1 MISLCYHL
9 SSITIMPSSPQ
20 KGAMSCCCFSFWILA
35 ECFAPFSRHRCLSI
49 TNSKTSDSGGPTL
62 RRSMAPHGSTSL
74 QDLHIH
80 QVHHLVSWIYFER
93 NQSAKFCW
101 HVSMNPPKS
110 KMPDGTCEFGEF
122 NKKCPQNLAGWLLSK
137 KSMMEVPF
145 TKTWIFD

>member
-1 MISLCYHL
+1 
-9 SSITIMPSSPQ
+9 
-20 KGAMSCCCFSFWILA
+20 MSCCHFFCLGFLRILRV
-35 ECFAPFSRHRCLSI
+35 SRHRCLSI

-80 QVHHLVSWIYFER
+80 QVHHLVSWIFFER

-101 HVSMNPPKS
+101 HVSMNSPKS

-122 NKKCPQNLAGWLLSK
+122 KEKCPQNFAGWLLSK
-137 KSMMEVPF
+137 KSMMEVAF
-145 TKTWIFD
+145 TKIWIFD